1 MTSLVTTH
9 GGNHLLV
16 IETGSVQNR
25 IQKKVTVGTKLDSQS
40 GNYYMGIVLTS
51 EETYFPPIWQRP
63 FYGVYY
69 GFKDAVYWGQTIV
82 LGLWSLIAGLFKGQ
96 VPKGVS
102 GPVGIFVVT
111 TEAAKSGIL
120 TVINF
125 IGILSVNLA
134 ILNVL
139 PFPALDGGKLFF
151 IGIEAV
157 TGRRVPSNIE
167 GTIHNIGMIILLAL
181 ILVITIGD
189 VRRLITF
196 GGIQGFI
203 NSMGK

>member
-1 MTSLVTTH
+1 MNFLLAIVCFATVYSFMGILRETGKAIVVNVSPGSPALTSGVVAGDQVLSIDGKTVTKSDDVTSLVTTH

-102 GPVGIFVVT
+102 GPVGIFVVIVRFYLRR
-111 TEAAKSGIL
+111 AGSLG
-120 TVINF
+120 
-125 IGILSVNLA
+125 
-134 ILNVL
+134 VL
-139 PFPALDGGKLFF
+139 
-151 IGIEAV
+151 
-157 TGRRVPSNIE
+157 GRIFR
-167 GTIHNIGMIILLAL
+167 
-181 ILVITIGD
+181 
-189 VRRLITF
+189 
-196 GGIQGFI
+196 
-203 NSMGK
+203 